1 MLQARL
7 VLLRF
12 LLRDIVIKKTIGVCR
27 RRKMKP
33 SQAKKKQEAV
43 IIDIRIKKQRKQKTR
58 ICETNDNRT
67 NTKEKNQR
75 HEDTQN
81 KRCGS
86 KSGNFVIP
94 LLFVSETLGILL
106 LWKIIR
112 KILQQVLRGQS
123 FRVKNRDPT
132 TIKKDF

>member
-1 MLQARL
+1 
-7 VLLRF
+7 
-12 LLRDIVIKKTIGVCR
+12 
-27 RRKMKP
+27 MKP
-33 SQAKKKQEAV
+33 SQANKKQEAV

-112 KILQQVLRGQS
+112 TILQQVLRGQS

>member
-67 NTKEKNQR
+67 NTKEK
-75 HEDTQN
+75 
-81 KRCGS
+81 K
-86 KSGNFVIP
+86 P
-94 LLFVSETLGILL
+94 ET
-106 LWKIIR
+106 
-112 KILQQVLRGQS
+112 
-123 FRVKNRDPT
+123 
-132 TIKKDF
+132 

>member
-1 MLQARL
+1 
-7 VLLRF
+7 
-12 LLRDIVIKKTIGVCR
+12 
-27 RRKMKP
+27 MKP

-112 KILQQVLRGQS
+112 NILQQVLRGQS

>member
-27 RRKMKP
+27 RRKIKKP

-67 NTKEKNQR
+67 NTKEK
-75 HEDTQN
+75 
-81 KRCGS
+81 
-86 KSGNFVIP
+86 P
-94 LLFVSETLGILL
+94 ET
-106 LWKIIR
+106 
-112 KILQQVLRGQS
+112 
-123 FRVKNRDPT
+123 
-132 TIKKDF
+132 